1 MYACSKLLRCISV
14 NYFVRSSKRAQLTT
28 FLCQD
33 LVLIYNGYSKEV
45 IYISKV
51 FWIKHLELCASI
63 MPPLLS
69 VITLG
74 DATQIGSFLF
84 VSHCPRRL
92 RQVGV
97 VQSWHI
103 SAEKVS
109 KNFACVNA
117 ALGGN
122 HWKKFRVK
130 VYQHRENLIQKCP

>member
-14 NYFVRSSKRAQLTT
+14 NYFVRSSKRVQLTT

-33 LVLIYNGYSKEV
+33 LVLIYNGSSKEV

-51 FWIKHLELCASI
+51 FWIKHLLLCASI
-63 MPPLLS
+63 MPPLL
-69 VITLG
+69 IMTTLG

-84 VSHCPRRL
+84 LSHCPRRL

-109 KNFACVNA
+109 KKLC
-117 ALGGN
+117 LC
-122 HWKKFRVK
+122 KCRFRRK
-130 VYQHRENLIQKCP
+130 SLEEILELRFINTEKI